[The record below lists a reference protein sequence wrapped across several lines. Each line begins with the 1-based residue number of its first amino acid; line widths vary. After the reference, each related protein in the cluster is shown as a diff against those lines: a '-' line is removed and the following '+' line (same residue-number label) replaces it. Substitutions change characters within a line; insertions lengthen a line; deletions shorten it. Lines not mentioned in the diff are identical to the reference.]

1 MLLEIWHS
9 FGLFDHIT
17 KEITMKAL
25 KTRSILLIALTYS
38 LFSAC
43 NSGGDGGGKKDTVVI
58 RDTVTLRP
66 DPAVTHAAR
75 RERESEVN
83 AHRRAA
89 PDNGNYSQ
97 NSTTPATP
105 VSQPEAP
112 QKKGWSAAAKD
123 GAIGGAAG
131 VAAGALLDKNS
142 RVFGGVLGG
151 LVGGGAGYLIGR
163 ARDRKTGRVVK
174 HKPSDTNYNY
184 TSQ

>member
-1 MLLEIWHS
+1 
-9 FGLFDHIT
+9 
-17 KEITMKAL
+17 MKAP
-25 KTRSILLIALTYS
+25 TMRSILLIAVTWS

-43 NSGGDGGGKKDTVVI
+43 NSGGGGGGKKDTVVI
-58 RDTVTLRP
+58 RDTVTLRS
-66 DPAVTHAAR
+66 DPPVAHAAR
-75 RERESEVN
+75 KEKESEVN
-83 AHRRAA
+83 APRRAA
-89 PDNGNYSQ
+89 PVSGNYSE
-97 NSTTPATP
+97 NSNTPATP

-131 VAAGALLDKNS
+131 AAAGALLDKDS

-174 HKPSDTNYNY
+174 HKPSDSNYNY
-184 TSQ
+184 TTNN